1 MMGQGGRVQAKYA
14 AADTLNLITTEDCPY
29 GLSILDGEAQEC
41 MLVQSLDTGA
51 EQVCGDGRSPHPAHP
66 TP

>member
-1 MMGQGGRVQAKYA
+1 MMGQRGRVQAKYA

-41 MLVQSLDTGA
+41 MLVQSLVTRAD
-51 EQVCGDGRSPHPAHP
+51 Q
-66 TP
+66 